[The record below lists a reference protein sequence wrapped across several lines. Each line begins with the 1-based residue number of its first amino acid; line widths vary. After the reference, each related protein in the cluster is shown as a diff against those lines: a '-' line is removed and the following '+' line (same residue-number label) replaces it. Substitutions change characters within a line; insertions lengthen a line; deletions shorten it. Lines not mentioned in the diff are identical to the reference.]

1 MAACIPQMGRKTL
14 RSIDDTPCDLD
25 IYSLTVTKGDYWRC
39 GGISLT
45 GKVAPML
52 PEPTL
57 PKRRR
62 PAPAQP
68 WAMTPLFAVPEST
81 ESASTG
87 SASIRPADS
96 GPDGPDVIPSP
107 GRQVTRPPGRSR
119 RTNSRLPGGR
129 VNRGAG
135 TAGSHK
141 EPADLLAVTAER
153 LRRALGR
160 SFLRYGIA
168 GDLETAVHAA
178 MNVIEPVLDARDTEI
193 LRLRR
198 LMGGKLPGR

>member
-1 MAACIPQMGRKTL
+1 
-14 RSIDDTPCDLD
+14 
-25 IYSLTVTKGDYWRC
+25 
-39 GGISLT
+39 
-45 GKVAPML
+45 ML

-62 PAPAQP
+62 AAPGPATQAQP
-68 WAMTPLFAVPEST
+68 GAMTPLFAVPDSPDM
-81 ESASTG
+81 
-87 SASIRPADS
+87 IPA
-96 GPDGPDVIPSP
+96 P
-107 GRQVTRPPGRSR
+107 GRQDARAPARGRRP
-119 RTNSRLPGGR
+119 NSRQARPGNPAKAR
-129 VNRGAG
+129 
-135 TAGSHK
+135 K
-141 EPADLLAVTAER
+141 EPADLLTVTAER

-160 SFLRYGIA
+160 SFLRYGLS

>member
-1 MAACIPQMGRKTL
+1 
-14 RSIDDTPCDLD
+14 
-25 IYSLTVTKGDYWRC
+25 
-39 GGISLT
+39 
-45 GKVAPML
+45 ML

-62 PAPAQP
+62 RAAAPPQP
-68 WAMTPLFAVPEST
+68 WAMTPLFAVPDSA
-81 ESASTG
+81 ESASSESG
-87 SASIRPADS
+87 SSAPE
-96 GPDGPDVIPSP
+96 VIPSP
-107 GRQVTRPPGRSR
+107 GRQATRPPGRGRRPNSGSR
-119 RTNSRLPGGR
+119 ASSRA
-129 VNRGAG
+129 NQGAG
-135 TAGSHK
+135 TAKAGAHK

-160 SFLRYGIA
+160 SFLRYGIV

-198 LMGGKLPGR
+198 LMGAKLPGR